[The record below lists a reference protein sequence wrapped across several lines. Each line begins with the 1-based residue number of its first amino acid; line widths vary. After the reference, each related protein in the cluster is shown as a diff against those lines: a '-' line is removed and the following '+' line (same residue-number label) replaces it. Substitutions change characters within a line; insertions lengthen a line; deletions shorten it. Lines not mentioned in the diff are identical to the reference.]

1 MSEGAPTADEGSPV
15 PPSSRD
21 PRNWRRYLAT
31 RSAALFGAL
40 LLGIA
45 ALFVL
50 IDSQIGHRF
59 VIDRIEELAP
69 RSGLRIQVGRI
80 EGSIYDAAVLRS
92 VVLSD
97 PDGVFMTVPEAE
109 LEWRPFAWLKSGLD
123 VKKLVL
129 RRGELTRLPKLRPG
143 DPDDPILPQFDIR
156 IDRLEVDNLTI
167 GKAVV
172 GQRRRVDL
180 IAKADIR
187 AGRLLLDLDG
197 KLGGGKT
204 GGGDRLIAKVDAEPD
219 RDKFDIALDYRAP
232 RGGLLAGLA
241 GADSEVRARVFGK
254 GKWSDWNGGLYATR
268 DGARLAS
275 FALKNRAGRYSALG
289 QAYPGDLL
297 SGTPRAAVG
306 QALSLLF
313 DGTFVDSKLSGQ
325 LSASGAAFRANAGGA
340 VDFAENRFEA
350 LLTKTALTRPDLLF
364 ADPKLE
370 DVELTAT
377 LDGPFRDLTVDHLL
391 TARKLT
397 FGTTMAQGLRT
408 AGVARWDG
416 TRLQLPLDLTATRIV
431 TGNAQLDP
439 RLTQASLRGDFLLA
453 GNKLQSDNIALN
465 LRGLAARLALRGDL
479 NSGGYELTGP
489 VTTRGF
495 ALPNLGLIDAEA
507 KIRLALGPDRLG
519 GGSPWRLAANAAG
532 RMTRIDNATLAN
544 LAGTNI
550 RFAGGVSL
558 GANAPL
564 LFSNARLTA
573 SKLALTIDGRRL
585 ADGRTTLAGR
595 GRHVD
600 YGPFTVEAAL
610 GDSGPSAVLV
620 FADPYPAAGLSQV
633 RVALSPIADGFRIV
647 TSGGSRLGP
656 FDGTLGLFS
665 PPGGPTR
672 VAIEQF
678 KVWQTDVTGQL
689 LLGKGGVTGN
699 LALNGGGLDGTV
711 RIDPASGGQRIAAQI
726 TARDAR
732 FGGPSPIGIARGRL
746 EATGLIVSGRT
757 TFDATLTGEGIS
769 SGRLFIGRLAANTR
783 LVNGSGTVNA
793 SISGRRGSRFEL
805 TGTGQVSP
813 GRVVALAGG
822 EFAGRRITMPRRAVL
837 TRAKENG
844 GDGWR
849 LAETQI
855 GFGSGIV
862 IASGHVLGGT
872 TELDLKMSKMPLSV
886 GDIVMADLG
895 LGGTASGIV
904 EYRAAPG
911 GVSTGSA
918 RLLVKGLTRS
928 GLVLTSRPVDLAL
941 VGRLGADRLETRAVI
956 TEKGETRGRLQARIT
971 GLPRGGALG
980 ERLNVGVLF
989 AQLRFNGP
997 AEALWRLTGVEVLD
1011 LTGPVAVAADVT
1023 GSMARPQVRGSIA
1036 STAMRLQ
1043 STLSGTDLGAI
1054 KASGR
1059 FTGSRL
1065 FLSSF
1070 SGTTK
1075 GGGSVAGS
1083 GSIDLSSLGTRGP
1096 GIDLRIAAR
1105 NALLVDRDDMAA
1117 AVTGPLRIV
1126 SNGVGGTIAGRLS
1139 IDSARWQLG
1148 RAVSP
1153 ATLPIIKTREINARA
1168 DVAPARVASGPWT
1181 YLIDARATNQVNV
1194 RGLGLDSEWGADI
1207 RLRGA
1212 ATNPRIFGTAELV
1225 RGGYEFA
1232 GKRFELTRGRIRFV
1246 GETPPDP
1253 QLDIAAEADV
1263 EGLQARIT
1271 IGGTALVPIIAFTS
1285 TPALPEEELLSRI
1298 LFGSSITNISAVEA
1312 LQLGAAV
1319 ASLRGGGGL
1328 DPINRLRSAI
1338 GLDRLRIVGSDPAT
1352 GRGTSIAVGK
1362 YIGRRFFAEIV
1373 TDGQGYSATQVEFRI
1388 TRWLALLASIST
1400 IGQESV
1406 NVKVSRD
1413 Y

>member
-1 MSEGAPTADEGSPV
+1 MAEEPVVDGAGIDGEGGPPAAPAAAPA
-15 PPSSRD
+15 RK
-21 PRNWRRYLAT
+21 PRNWRRYVIT
-31 RSAALFGAL
+31 RGAALLVAL

-59 VIDRIEELAP
+59 IIDRIEELSP

-80 EGSIYDAAVLRS
+80 EGSIYDQAVLRS
-92 VVLSD
+92 VVLKD
-97 PDGVFMTVPEAE
+97 PQGTFMTVPEAQ
-109 LEWRPFAWLKSGLD
+109 LDWRPFAWLKSGLD
-123 VKKLVL
+123 VRELVL
-129 RRGELTRLPKLRPG
+129 RRGTLIRLPKLRPG
-143 DPDDPILPQFDIR
+143 NPDDPILPQFDIR
-156 IDRLEVDNLTI
+156 IDRLEIDNLTV
-167 GKAVV
+167 GEAVI

-187 AGRLLLDLDG
+187 SGRLLLDVDG
-197 KLGGGKT
+197 KLGGA
-204 GGGDRLIAKVDAEPD
+204 DRLLAKIDAEPD
-219 RDKFDIALDYRAP
+219 RDRFDMNVDYRAP
-232 RGGLLAGLA
+232 RGGLLAGLT
-241 GADSEVRARVFGK
+241 GVDSDVRARLFGK
-254 GKWSDWNGGLYATR
+254 GKWSDWNGGLFVTR
-268 DGARLAS
+268 DDARLAA

-289 QAYPGDLL
+289 QAYPGDLIPA
-297 SGTPRAAVG
+297 GTARAAVG
-306 QALSLLF
+306 ETLSLLF
-313 DGTFVDSKLSGQ
+313 DGTFQDSRLAGK
-325 LSASGAAFRANAGGA
+325 LSASGGAFRANAGGT
-340 VDFAENRFEA
+340 VDFAENRFES
-350 LLTKTALTRPDLLF
+350 LLTKIALTRPDRLF
-364 ADPKLE
+364 ADPRLE

-377 LDGPFRDLTVDHLL
+377 LDGAFRDLTVDHLL
-391 TARKLT
+391 TARRVT
-397 FGTTMAQGLRT
+397 YGTTVAQGLRT
-408 AGVARWDG
+408 AGIARWDG
-416 TRLQLPLDLTATRIV
+416 TRLQLPLDLTAQRVV
-431 TGNAQLDP
+431 TGNAQVDP
-439 RLTQASLRGDFLLA
+439 RLTQASLRGDFVLA
-453 GNKLQSDNIALN
+453 GNRLTSDNIALN
-465 LRGLAARLALRGDL
+465 LRGLIARLALRGDL
-479 NSGGYELTGP
+479 GTGAYELTGP
-489 VTTRGF
+489 VTARGF

-507 KIRLALGPDRLG
+507 KIRFAIGNA
-519 GGSPWRLAANAAG
+519 SPWRLAANAAG
-532 RMTRIDNATLAN
+532 RMTRVDNATLAN

-564 LFSNARLTA
+564 LFNDARLNA

-585 ADGRTTLAGR
+585 PNGETTLAGR

-610 GDSGPSAVLV
+610 GDAGPSAVLV
-620 FADPYPAAGLSQV
+620 FANPYPAAGLSQV
-633 RVALSPIADGFRIV
+633 RVALSPIPDGFRIV

-689 LLGKGGVTGN
+689 VLGDGGITGN

-711 RIDPASGGQRIAAQI
+711 RIDPENGGQRIAALI
-726 TARDAR
+726 NARDAR

-746 EATGLIVSGRT
+746 EANGLIADGRT
-757 TFDATLTGEGIS
+757 TIDATLTGEGIS

-793 SISGRRGSRFEL
+793 SIAGRRGSRFEL
-805 TGTGQVSP
+805 TGTGQISP
-813 GRVVALAGG
+813 DRIVALAGG

-837 TRAKENG
+837 TKE

-849 LAETQI
+849 LAPTQL
-855 GFGSGIV
+855 GFGSGII
-862 IASGHVLGGT
+862 IASGTFLGEGT
-872 TELDLKMSKMPLSV
+872 DLNLKMSRMPLSV
-886 GDIVMADLG
+886 GDIFLADLG

-904 EYRAAPG
+904 DYRAVPG
-911 GVSTGSA
+911 GVPTGEA

-928 GLVLTSRPVDLAL
+928 GLVLSSRPVDLAL
-941 VGRLGADRLETRAVI
+941 VARLGADRLETRAVI
-956 TEKGETRGRLQARIT
+956 AERGETRGRLQARIT

-980 ERLNVGVLF
+980 ERLNAGALF
-989 AQLRFNGP
+989 AQLRFDGP
-997 AEALWRLTGVEVLD
+997 AEALWRLTGVEAFD

-1023 GSMARPQVRGSIA
+1023 GSMADPQVRGSLA
-1036 STAMRLQ
+1036 STALRLQ
-1043 STLSGTDLGAI
+1043 STLSGTDLRNI
-1054 KASGR
+1054 KARGR
-1059 FTGSRL
+1059 FTGSKL

-1070 SGTTK
+1070 AGTTK
-1075 GGGSVAGS
+1075 GGGSVIGS
-1083 GSIDLSSLGTRGP
+1083 GSVDLSSLATQGP
-1096 GIDLRIAAR
+1096 GIDLRIAAKD
-1105 NALLVDRDDMAA
+1105 ALLVDRDEMGAR
-1117 AVTGPLRIV
+1117 VTGPLRIV
-1126 SNGVGGTIAGRLS
+1126 SNGIGGTIAGRLS
-1139 IDSARWQLG
+1139 IDSARYQLG
-1148 RAVSP
+1148 AAATP
-1153 ATLPIIKTREINARA
+1153 ATLPVIATREINARA
-1168 DVAPARVASGPWT
+1168 DVAPARAAAAPWT
-1181 YLIDARATNQVNV
+1181 YLIDARARNQVDV
-1194 RGLGLDSEWGADI
+1194 RGLGLDSEWSADI

-1212 ATNPRIFGTAELV
+1212 ANNPRIFGTAELV

-1232 GKRFELTRGRIRFV
+1232 GKRFDLTRGRIRFA

-1271 IGGTALVPIIAFTS
+1271 ITGTALVPNIAFNS

-1328 DPINRLRSAI
+1328 DPINKLRSAI

-1362 YIGRRFFAEIV
+1362 YIGRRFYAELV
-1373 TDGQGYSATQVEFRI
+1373 TDGQGYSATQLEFRI

-1400 IGQESV
+1400 IGDESV
-1406 NVKVSRD
+1406 NVKVSKD